1 MVRSPGGSPV
11 NSRPLRKII
20 DSRTASSSAT
30 WRTAARAAGD
40 SPSSRSSVTGS
51 QCQSGTRDLAVGRL
65 DDLGGFPD
73 CLVPDSGVG
82 VGEGSFGGVEPGGD
96 RGPSFDGD
104 GGAPALV
111 EVADGEDAVFLA
123 SLGEGVLDFLE
134 EFWQPGRRDCGDRLA
149 QSGERQGGHG
159 NQRLVT
165 LWVLSSHPSARPLT
179 SSTE

>member
-1 MVRSPGGSPV
+1 MPCSRAEARGADEELLWLPGLADPV
-11 NSRPLRKII
+11 HLDDDHAFAADVGQVDEHQRASLDGAQPRRLASNSRPSRKII

-30 WRTAARAAGD
+30 WPIAARAAGD

-96 RGPSFDGD
+96 RGPRPDGD

-111 EVADGEDAVFLA
+111 EVADGEDGRYCLRR
-123 SLGEGVLDFLE
+123 
-134 EFWQPGRRDCGDRLA
+134 QPG
-149 QSGERQGGHG
+149 
-159 NQRLVT
+159 
-165 LWVLSSHPSARPLT
+165 
-179 SSTE
+179 